1 MARAICVPSP
11 RLLIPQ
17 PASFF
22 HTTTVIASISHRG
35 SVVDAIDFYC
45 GYGGSAQG
53 IIAAGAD
60 IKAAANHNQ
69 RAIECYSANYPTAKT
84 YRADLV
90 DPDSADYMDSAEL
103 PAARFAWFSPGCGHH
118 SPANAK
124 KIYQRGRQTTLFNEE
139 DFDEV
144 AYANSERSRVT
155 MSCVLRYAERHK
167 PEIIVVENVVEVT
180 LWGPGRDG
188 STFAWWKRT
197 LANIGYEIECLFLNS
212 QFFAP
217 CPQSRDRLYIVAWRR
232 GNARPNLDYRP
243 LAFCTSERCG
253 GRHVYA
259 VQTWKKRTKAWPLPR
274 WGKYKRQYVYC
285 CPNCKSIV
293 EPASWPAYT
302 AINWSNLGP
311 TLGERAELGMNELA
325 TATVDRIRRAL
336 AKFSG
341 TPPFII
347 PTKSVW
353 GTDRSVIQPFTAQTT
368 QQDKAVVSAIIK
380 NNGAPNEAKYR
391 GLSPAT
397 PLGALTTNP
406 TQALATAAVVPQR
419 FNSNASSTHQSLPT
433 VTTQQSDLT
442 LSSVVLPAAGN
453 TYEAPGY
460 TRARHVA
467 EQLYTQHTTQAFAFA
482 SLPSLVE
489 MRGGGSVQVGQHPV
503 TETAHAVTAGGLH
516 HGLVATPLLLNGQD
530 NQSVH
535 PVTESAYTVRANGGA
550 GRLISPA
557 LFAKLNGGPSD
568 TAWHPVTD
576 PFNTVT
582 SRDTHGLVMLPW
594 IEEFRSDPLAVTKQL
609 ATLMPQLRQTL
620 DSSPELSLDQITDED
635 LMNTHFRMLE
645 PDPELRLAMAFD
657 PNYILL
663 GNKTEKTAGLGNAV
677 TPPVA
682 TWITARCLETLG
694 ALVH

>member
-1 MARAICVPSP
+1 MVLAACVLSAALYP
-11 RLLIPQ
+11 LNH
-17 PASFF
+17 SFVR
-22 HTTTVIASISHRG
+22 TKTVIANISRRG
-35 SVVDAIDFYC
+35 SIVDAIDFYC
-45 GYGGSAQG
+45 GFGGSSQG
-53 IIAAGAD
+53 IKAAGAV
-60 IKAAANHNQ
+60 IVAAANHLDI
-69 RAIECYSANYPTAKT
+69 AIQCHGANFPEVNH

-90 DPDSADYMDSAEL
+90 NSDSADYMDAAEL
-103 PAARFAWFSPGCGHH
+103 PAARFAWFSPGCTHH

-124 KIYQRGRQTTLFNEE
+124 KIYQRGRQAALFEE
-139 DFDEV
+139 HDFDEV

-155 MSCVLRYAERHK
+155 MSCVLRYADRHR
-167 PEIIVVENVVEVT
+167 PEILVVENVVEVT

-197 LANIGYEIECLFLNS
+197 LANIGYEIEFLFLNS
-212 QFFAP
+212 QFFPP
-217 CPQSRDRLYIVAWRR
+217 CPQSRDRLYIVCWRK
-232 GNARPNLDYRP
+232 GNTRPNLDYRP
-243 LAFCTSERCG
+243 LAFCTSQRCG

-259 VQTWKKRTKAWPLPR
+259 VQTWKKPTKAWPLPR

-285 CPNCKSIV
+285 CPACLGQV
-293 EPASWPAYT
+293 EPAAYPAYT

-311 TLGERAELGMNELA
+311 TLGERAELGMNDLA
-325 TATVDRIRRAL
+325 TTTVDRIRRAL

-368 QQDKAVVSAIIK
+368 QQDKALVSAIIK

-391 GLSPAT
+391 ALSPAT
-397 PLGALTTNP
+397 PLGALTTSP

-419 FNSNASSTHQSLPT
+419 FNSNASSKHQQLPT

-442 LSSVVLPAAGN
+442 LSSVVIPAAGN

-489 MRGGGSVQVGQHPV
+489 MRGGGSIQAGQHPV
-503 TETAHAVTAGGLH
+503 TQTAHAVTAGGLH

-530 NQSVH
+530 NDSVH
-535 PVTESAYTVRANGGA
+535 AVTEPAYTVRANGGA
-550 GRLISPA
+550 ARLISPA

-568 TAWHPVTD
+568 TAWHPTTD

-594 IEEFRSDPLAVTKQL
+594 IEEFRTNPVAVTKQL
-609 ATLMPQLRQTL
+609 ATLMPQLRHTL
-620 DSSPELSLDQITDED
+620 DSSPELSIDQITDEA

-657 PNYILL
+657 PDYILL
-663 GNKTEKTAGLGNAV
+663 GNKTQMTAGLGNAV

-694 ALVH
+694 ALIN